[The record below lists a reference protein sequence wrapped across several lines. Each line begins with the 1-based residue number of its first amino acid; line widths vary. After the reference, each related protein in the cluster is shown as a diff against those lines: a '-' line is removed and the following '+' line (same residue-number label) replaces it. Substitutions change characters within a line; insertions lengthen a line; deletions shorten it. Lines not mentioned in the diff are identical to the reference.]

1 MKSNWRLASVLLTVS
16 LLAACRKSSDSGA
29 TPAPS
34 TQNPAAQENS
44 AAAPAPSKER
54 HHALF
59 SHGASPLIVSMS
71 PETILVHEGHA
82 PMQRFSL
89 SYEINDADKATHAYI
104 SVYANGIGEVQKFD
118 VDLQPKNQIEFL
130 LDPSQF
136 DFGPTVRVRAHCE
149 SGYTEWYTM
158 GSKPPVFFTHSSVR
172 EISSVYPNTV
182 PARGSGDSGVP
193 LDIRGVI
200 TRDCTP
206 EVQIDGSTQSLENVV
221 VTDREIRGVLP
232 YSALQGRPV
241 LMRHLEVNLVVEGT
255 GFRNGDIYYLN
266 FSE

>member
-1 MKSNWRLASVLLTVS
+1 MRSNWLFASLLLTVS

-29 TPAPS
+29 TAAAP
-34 TQNPAAQENS
+34 TQNPAVQVNS
-44 AAAPAPSKER
+44 ASVPAPSKER

-59 SHGASPLIVSMS
+59 SRGASPLIVSMS
-71 PETILVHEGHA
+71 PETITVHEGHA

-89 SYEINDADKATHAYI
+89 SYEINDADKASHAYI
-104 SVYANGIGEVQKFD
+104 SVYANGVGEVQKFD
-118 VDLQPKNQIEFL
+118 VDVQPKNQIEFL

-158 GSKPPVFFTHSSVR
+158 GSKPPTSFTHSSVR
-172 EISSVYPNTV
+172 QISSVSPNGV
-182 PARGSGDSGVP
+182 PARSSGDSGVP

-206 EVQIDGSTQSLENVV
+206 EVQVDGSTQSLENVV
-221 VTDREIRGVLP
+221 VTDSEIRGVLP
-232 YSALQGRPV
+232 YSTLQGRPI
-241 LMRHLEVNLVVEGT
+241 LMRNLQVQLVVEGT
-255 GFRNGDIYYLN
+255 GFRNADIYYLD